1 MNVLAHALLAA
12 PREDEMFGS
21 LVADFHPRGAID
33 PSLPRGVRSG
43 LVLHRSV
50 DVYTDAHP
58 EVRAA
63 RALFEPPFRRY
74 AGILIDIWFDHLLA
88 RDFAAHAPWP
98 LRDFSDTVQRLL
110 RERESEL
117 PPRMGGFARY
127 IARNGLPAAYREPA
141 MIERV
146 LHGMAG
152 RLSRANPLAEAWP
165 ELLSREAALQGHFER
180 FFPEL
185 AAFAQGE
192 LARIDGGIAR

>member
-12 PREDEMFGS
+12 PGEDEMFGS

-33 PSLPRGVRSG
+33 PSLPRGVRNG
-43 LVLHRSV
+43 LVLHRSI

-63 RALFEPPFRRY
+63 RALFQPPFRRY

-88 RDFAAHAPWP
+88 RDFAAHARWP
-98 LRDFSDTVQRLL
+98 LHDFSDAVQRLL

-117 PPRMGGFARY
+117 PPRMGGFAQY

-146 LHGMAG
+146 LRGMAG
-152 RLSRANPLAEAWP
+152 RLSRANPIAEALP
-165 ELLSREAALQGHFER
+165 ELQSREVALRGHFER

-185 AAFAQGE
+185 AAFSQAE
-192 LARIDGGIAR
+192 LVRIEGDIAR

>member
-12 PREDEMFGS
+12 PGEDEMFGS
-21 LVADFHPRGAID
+21 LVADFHPRGALD

-43 LVLHRSV
+43 LVLHRAV

-63 RALFEPPFRRY
+63 RALFDPPLRRY

-88 RDFAAHAPWP
+88 QDFSSHARWP
-98 LRDFSDTVQRLL
+98 LLEFSDTVQRLL
-110 RERESEL
+110 REREAEL
-117 PPRMGGFARY
+117 PPRMGGFAQY
-127 IARNGLPAAYREPA
+127 VARNGLPAAYREPA

-152 RLSRANPLAEAWP
+152 RLSRANPIAGALP
-165 ELLSREAALQGHFER
+165 ELVAREQPLQRHFQR

-185 AAFAQGE
+185 AAFAQSE
-192 LARIDGGIAR
+192 LTRLEGDAVR